1 MSKTRAELI
10 YQTLRNLGALPIGQD
25 PSDEDYNL
33 VNDLIEPVSAMLR
46 ERDIYFLV
54 DPDVIPD
61 EAYISLAH
69 VMAAYSASSFG
80 QQSDNRIMELGS
92 VGERQL
98 QEIQSEVPHYTPLVI
113 QAY

>member
-1 MSKTRAELI
+1 M
-10 YQTLRNLGALPIGQD
+10 GAD

-33 VNDLIEPVSAMLR
+33 VNDLIVPVQALLR
-46 ERDIYFLV
+46 ERDVYFWV
-54 DPDVIPD
+54 DEDVVPD
-61 EAYISLAH
+61 EAYIPLAH

-80 QQSDNRIMELGS
+80 QQADDRIMALGD

-98 QEIQSEVPHYTPLVI
+98 QAMQSEQPHYTTLQI

>member
-1 MSKTRAELI
+1 MAKTRVELV
-10 YQTLRNLGALPIGQD
+10 YQTLRNLGALPMGQD

-33 VNDLIEPVSAMLR
+33 VNDLIEPVQAMLR
-46 ERDIYFLV
+46 ERDVYFLT
-54 DPDVIPD
+54 DADVIPD

-80 QQSDNRIMELGS
+80 QQADNRIMALGDI
-92 VGERQL
+92 GERHL
-98 QEIQSEVPHYTPLVI
+98 QTMQSEQPHYTTLQI